1 MRLAVPCLL
10 FAALLRGQT
19 IELTSG
25 EIVAGRVTTMTED
38 AVTIASGQST
48 AAARTLSRAEVAP
61 RSWLQLLAAR
71 ADDKNGQAHRDLAAA
86 AEQLG
91 LPGHAI
97 AELQQAAQLDPSLR
111 EQAERGIAR
120 LRGKVAADLLAMA
133 EEAAAAGR
141 HGEAKLTA
149 MVVAEKYQDT
159 AVATAAKKL
168 VLASIQHL
176 RTTVRPA
183 TATTDKKADERAV
196 EKAKQLAQ
204 RADALALP
212 TDGGIGASV
221 KETKQREQAVKL
233 LEQAL
238 TTLAAAAGED
248 ADSVRERVRDK
259 LRDQYLALAT
269 NLLQRRSLDRATEY
283 NGMAC
288 ALDPEHGG
296 CHLVQDRIVQARL
309 TFGY

>member
-25 EIVAGRVTTMTED
+25 EIVAGRVTTMTAD
-38 AVTIASGQST
+38 AVTLATGQPT
-48 AAARTLSRAEVAP
+48 PVARTLARAEVAP
-61 RSWLQLLAAR
+61 RSWFQLLASR
-71 ADDKNGQAHRDLAAA
+71 ADDKSGQAHADLAAA

-97 AELQQAAQLDPSLR
+97 AELLQAAQLDPALR
-111 EQAERGIAR
+111 EQADRGIAR
-120 LRGKVAADLLAMA
+120 LRSKVAADLLMMA

-149 MVVAEKYQDT
+149 MVVAEKYGDT
-159 AVATAAKKL
+159 ASAPAAKKL
-168 VLASIQHL
+168 VQESIRHL
-176 RTTVRPA
+176 RTAVQPT
-183 TATTDKKADERAV
+183 TAAADDKAI
-196 EKAKQLAQ
+196 EKAKQLEQ
-204 RADALALP
+204 RADAVALP
-212 TDGGIGASV
+212 TGGGIGATV

-238 TTLAAAAGED
+238 ATLAAARGDD
-248 ADSVRERVRDK
+248 ANPLRERVRDK